1 MTASFADYG
10 GWTSLPPAPDIGRNT
25 EFYAFAIPAEV
36 ARCQDFLDRSYNK
49 VAGRQ
54 RFRVMLDHV
63 FLTIVRADN
72 LSVVR
77 PPYAA
82 EGTMSETDIGFWL
95 LAGSYADGAT
105 VPDRIAWVPAYLFV
119 DNPFA
124 AAAGREIWGFP
135 KIFATIA
142 IPAGPRTGGPFDV
155 SALAIGRFDQ
165 QEHARSQQVLLLN
178 GTGLTFMGVDVAAVE
193 VFRLLCARA
202 ENSLLD
208 ALLSHPDTTAV
219 LGSHGLPVPVFYLKQ
234 FRSADKAEIA
244 CYQALL
250 GGSLVLNTLRSFGLL
265 SGQWRLELHELDSL
279 PFVRDLG
286 LGVIQDGK
294 LVVTAAHAFWCDMD
308 FTVGCAS
315 EMT

>member
-1 MTASFADYG
+1 MTANFADYG
-10 GWTSLPPAPDIGRNT
+10 GWVSLPPAPDIGRHC
-25 EFYAFAIPAEV
+25 EFYTLAIPAEA

-63 FLTIVRADN
+63 FLTVVRAGT

-77 PPYAA
+77 PPYAT

-95 LAGSYADGAT
+95 LAGSYADGASL
-105 VPDRIAWVPAYLFV
+105 PDQIAWVPAYLFV

-124 AAAGREIWGFP
+124 AAAGREVWGFP
-135 KIFATIA
+135 KFFATIA
-142 IPAGPRTGGPFDV
+142 GPAAPRTGGPFDV
-155 SALAIGRFDQ
+155 SALAIRHFDL
-165 QEHARSQQVLLLN
+165 QEHATSQQVLLL
-178 GTGLTFMGVDVAAVE
+178 TGSGLAFMGVDVPAVE

-208 ALLSHPDTTAV
+208 ALFGHSDVSAV
-219 LGSHGLPVPVFYLKQ
+219 IGSHGLPVPVFYLKQ
-234 FRSADKAEIA
+234 FRSASNADMA

-250 GGSLVLNTLRSFGLL
+250 GGSLVLDTLRSFGVLR
-265 SGQWRLELHELDSL
+265 GEWRLELHELDSL
-279 PFVRDLG
+279 PFVHDLG
-286 LGVIQDGK
+286 LGVPQGGK
-294 LVVTAAHAFWCDMD
+294 LVVTAEHAFWCDMD

-315 EMT
+315 EMN